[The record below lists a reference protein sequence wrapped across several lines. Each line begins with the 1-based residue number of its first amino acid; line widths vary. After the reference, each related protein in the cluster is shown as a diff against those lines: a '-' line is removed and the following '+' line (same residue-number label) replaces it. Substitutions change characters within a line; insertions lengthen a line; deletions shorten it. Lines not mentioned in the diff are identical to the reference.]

1 MKKINIIQL
10 LQKIQSGTQPKTIKV
25 FDNYYDWNGEDY
37 FNDRYGEYVGDS
49 YEDKYFLKDLVN
61 ECFIEIPEPVSLT
74 KAEKKLL
81 EAIIELRGLPR
92 NVIISKHALS
102 YQIVN
107 PMEIVFKDINNAEN
121 TYTYVFAESYFKGI
135 EFNHDYT
142 PDDLG
147 LFNEEDK

>member
-25 FDNYYDWNGEDY
+25 FDNYYNWNGEDY

-61 ECFIEIPEPVSLT
+61 EFFIEIPEPVSLT
-74 KAEKKLL
+74 KAEKKWM
-81 EAIIELRGLPR
+81 EAIIEMNGFSRD
-92 NVIISKHALS
+92 VTTISKKDLS
-102 YQIVN
+102 ESINKITIYGNNGCRGAIFDN
-107 PMEIVFKDINNAEN
+107 SLFIGMEP
-121 TYTYVFAESYFKGI
+121 
-135 EFNHDYT
+135 NHDYT

-147 LFNEEDK
+147 LFNEEDE